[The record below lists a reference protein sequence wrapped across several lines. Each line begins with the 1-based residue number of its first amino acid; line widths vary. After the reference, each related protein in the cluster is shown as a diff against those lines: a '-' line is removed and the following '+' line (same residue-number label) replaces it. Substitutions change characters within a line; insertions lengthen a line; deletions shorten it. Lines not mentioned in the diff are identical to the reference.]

1 MKFSQPHADLYVPE
15 ANGPLAPAAALART
29 THLCVLAHQD
39 DIEIN
44 AYPAVAECFGR
55 ADRHLTGVIVSD
67 GAGSARA
74 GPYAHYTDE
83 EMKAVRAEE
92 QRAAARLG
100 GYNLQ
105 IQLAHPSSAVKA
117 ASGPAADAVR
127 GDLRAIFAQCRPEVV
142 YLHQPLDKHDT
153 HVASFL
159 RALEA
164 LRSLPREVR
173 PPRVLGVEAWRSLEW
188 LLATD
193 LVALDASAHESL
205 KRPLIEVFASQVV
218 GGKRYDDAALGR
230 RRANATFLDSHSTD
244 EFSELSWAL
253 DLTPL
258 ADDDTLRVEDFTL
271 AKIDRLRA
279 EVAQRL
285 ARLT

>member
-1 MKFSQPHADLYVPE
+1 MKFSQPNADIFVP
-15 ANGPLAPAAALART
+15 NGTAPATALART

-55 ADRHLTGVIVSD
+55 DDRHLTGVIVTD
-67 GAGSARA
+67 GAGSSRS
-74 GPYAHYTDE
+74 GPYANYTDE
-83 EMKAVRAEE
+83 EMKAVRTEE
-92 QRAAARLG
+92 QRTAARLG

-117 ASGPAADAVR
+117 PKNEAVHA
-127 GDLRAIFAQCRPEVV
+127 DLRTIFEACRPQVV

-153 HVASFL
+153 HVATFL
-159 RALEA
+159 RSLEA

-173 PPRVLGVEAWRSLEW
+173 PPRIVGVEAWRSLEW
-188 LLATD
+188 LLAED
-193 LVALDASAHESL
+193 LVALDASAHDAL
-205 KRPLIEVFASQVV
+205 KRSLIEVFASQVV

-230 RRANATFLDSHSTD
+230 RRANATFLDAHSTD
-244 EFSELSWAL
+244 EFSELCWAL

-258 ADDDTLRVEDFTL
+258 VHDDTFRVEDFAL
-271 AKIDRLRA
+271 VKIDRLRA
-279 EVAQRL
+279 EVADRL
-285 ARLT
+285 ARLN

>member
-1 MKFSQPHADLYVPE
+1 MKFSQPKADIFVPDGTD
-15 ANGPLAPAAALART
+15 ATAALART

-44 AYPAVAECFGR
+44 AYPAVAECVDH
-55 ADRHLTGVIVSD
+55 ADRHLTGVIVTD
-67 GAGSARA
+67 GAGSSRS
-74 GPYAHYTDE
+74 GPYANYTDE
-83 EMKAVRAEE
+83 EMKAVRTEE
-92 QRAAARLG
+92 QRNAARLG

-105 IQLAHPSSAVKA
+105 VQLAHPSSAVKA
-117 ASGPAADAVR
+117 PNNDAVR
-127 GDLRAIFAQCRPEVV
+127 ADLHAIFQSCRPQVV

-153 HVASFL
+153 HVGTFL

-164 LRSLPREVR
+164 IRSLPREAR

-188 LLATD
+188 LLAED
-193 LVALDASAHESL
+193 LVALDASVHDAL

-230 RRANATFLDSHSTD
+230 RRANATFLDAHSTD
-244 EFSELSWAL
+244 EFSELCWAL

-258 ADDDTLRVEDFTL
+258 AHDDTLCVEDFAL

-279 EVAQRL
+279 EVAARL
-285 ARLT
+285 ARLS

>member
-1 MKFSQPHADLYVPE
+1 MKLSQPKADIFVPD
-15 ANGPLAPAAALART
+15 GSDPAAALART

-44 AYPAVAECFGR
+44 AYPAVAECVGR
-55 ADRHLTGVIVSD
+55 ADRHLTGVIVTD
-67 GAGSARA
+67 GAGSSRS
-74 GPYAHYTDE
+74 GPYAHYSDE

-92 QRAAARLG
+92 QRRAAQLG

-117 ASGPAADAVR
+117 PNNAAVLA
-127 GDLRAIFAQCRPEVV
+127 DLCTIFQNCRPQVV

-153 HVASFL
+153 HVGTFL
-159 RALEA
+159 RALETI
-164 LRSLPREVR
+164 RVLPREAR

-188 LLATD
+188 LLAED
-193 LVALDASAHESL
+193 LVALDASAHDSL

-218 GGKRYDDAALGR
+218 GGKHYDDAALGR
-230 RRANATFLDSHSTD
+230 RRANATFLDAHSPD
-244 EFSELSWAL
+244 EFSELCWAI

-258 ADDDTLRVEDFTL
+258 AHDDSIRVEDFAL

-279 EVAQRL
+279 EVAGRL
-285 ARLT
+285 ARLS

>member
-1 MKFSQPHADLYVPE
+1 MQLSQPKADSFVPDG
-15 ANGPLAPAAALART
+15 ADPATALART

-55 ADRHLTGVIVSD
+55 ADRHLTGVIVTD
-67 GAGSARA
+67 GAGSSRS
-74 GPYAHYTDE
+74 GPYANYSDE
-83 EMKAVRAEE
+83 QMKAVRAEE
-92 QRAAARLG
+92 QRTAARLG
-100 GYNLQ
+100 SYNLQ

-117 ASGPAADAVR
+117 PNNDAVR
-127 GDLRAIFAQCRPEVV
+127 ADLIAIFKNCRPQVV

-153 HVASFL
+153 HVATFL

-164 LRSLPREVR
+164 IRSLPLEAR
-173 PPRVLGVEAWRSLEW
+173 PLRVLGVEAWRSLEW
-188 LLATD
+188 LLAED
-193 LVALDASAHESL
+193 LVALDASAHDAL
-205 KRPLIEVFASQVV
+205 KRPLIEVFASQVI

-230 RRANATFLDSHSTD
+230 RRSNATFLDAHSTD
-244 EFSELSWAL
+244 EFSELCWAL

-258 ADDDTLRVEDFTL
+258 AHDDTLRVEDFAL

-279 EVAQRL
+279 EVAN
-285 ARLT
+285 RLTRLS

>member
-1 MKFSQPHADLYVPE
+1 MKFSQPNADIFVPD
-15 ANGPLAPAAALART
+15 GTDPTAALART

-55 ADRHLTGVIVSD
+55 ADRHLTGVIVTD
-67 GAGSARA
+67 GAGSSRS
-74 GPYAHYTDE
+74 GPYAKYTDE

-92 QRAAARLG
+92 QRTAARLG

-117 ASGPAADAVR
+117 PNNESVRAD
-127 GDLRAIFAQCRPEVV
+127 LLAIFENCRPQVV

-153 HVASFL
+153 HVATFL

-164 LRSLPREVR
+164 IRSLPHEAR

-188 LLATD
+188 LLAED
-193 LVALDASAHESL
+193 LVALDASAHDSL

-230 RRANATFLDSHSTD
+230 RRANATFLDAHSTD
-244 EFSELSWAL
+244 EFSELCWAI

-258 ADDDTLRVEDFTL
+258 AHDDTLRVEDFAL

-279 EVAQRL
+279 EVAS
-285 ARLT
+285 RLTRLR

>member
-1 MKFSQPHADLYVPE
+1 MKLSQPNADIFVPDGTDP
-15 ANGPLAPAAALART
+15 NAALAHT

-55 ADRHLTGVIVSD
+55 ADRHLTGVIVTD
-67 GAGSARA
+67 GAGSSRS
-74 GPYAHYTDE
+74 GPYAKYTDE
-83 EMKAVRAEE
+83 EMKAVRTEE
-92 QRAAARLG
+92 QRTAARLG

-117 ASGPAADAVR
+117 PNNEAVR
-127 GDLRAIFAQCRPEVV
+127 ADLLAIFENCRPQVV

-153 HVASFL
+153 HVATFL

-164 LRSLPREVR
+164 IRALPREAR

-188 LLATD
+188 LLAED
-193 LVALDASAHESL
+193 LVALDASAHDSL

-230 RRANATFLDSHSTD
+230 RRANATFLDAHSTD
-244 EFSELSWAL
+244 EFSELCWAI

-258 ADDDTLRVEDFTL
+258 AHDDTLRVEDFAL

-279 EVAQRL
+279 EVAS
-285 ARLT
+285 RLTRLR